1 MPDNGQTPD
10 GYFYGAMGSEIS
22 YWHKIWI
29 IQEKVVVVGYLG
41 EGTSKE
47 IVSNWDAPFA
57 DTSLESK
64 FRQLTGLVRTVTDK
78 TSLTQLNSRQVWAG
92 NQPYTF
98 NLVMKFRAFSDP
110 LNEVEK
116 AIEALEI
123 MMAPNIQGEYTPSL
137 NSRVPQ
143 PVQINFGRRQLLTDC
158 CIRSMS
164 VPQDKER
171 DKNGYLIRA
180 DVSLIVET
188 LQSITKTDLENSRDQ

>member
-1 MPDNGQTPD
+1 MPI
-10 GYFYGAMGSEIS
+10 FGAINNVEIS
-22 YWHKIWI
+22 QWHMVWI
-29 IQEKVVVVGYLG
+29 MQDDVRVVGYLG

-47 IVSNWDAPFA
+47 IVSNWDTPFA

-64 FRQLTGLVRTVTDK
+64 FRQITGVIREVTDK
-78 TSLTQLNSRQVWAG
+78 TLLTKFQSQQVWAG

-123 MMAPNIQGEYTPSL
+123 MMAPDPKGKYLPKYG
-137 NSRVPQ
+137 SRLPQ

-171 DKNGYLIRA
+171 DKNGHLIRA

-188 LQSITKTDLENSRDQ
+188 LQSVTKTDLEESRNQSDFFS